1 MTLRQILFAS
11 ALAAAGVVPAG
22 AAQAGFFESLFG
34 SPAEPSVASAP
45 APAEISVTPSRQ
57 RRYRSQ
63 ATVRRTAR
71 VRLGTRA
78 TQKMASIDPQQDQ
91 EWFLH
96 DPTLRPGDVVVLT
109 RGAFVFNGKSR
120 ALPYTT
126 SDFVP
131 LEKSTLI
138 SDASRRQINLIA
150 PRVDQ
155 YASTVPDTSGMIAA
169 LGK

>member
-1 MTLRQILFAS
+1 MTLRPILFAS

-22 AAQAGFFESLFG
+22 AANAGFFESLFG
-34 SPAEPSVASAP
+34 SPSEPSVAA

-78 TQKMASIDPQQDQ
+78 TQKMASIDPKQDQ

-96 DPTLRPGDVVVLT
+96 DSSLRPGDVVVLE
-109 RGAFVFNGKSR
+109 RGTFVFSGRSKS
-120 ALPYTT
+120 LPHTM
-126 SDFVP
+126 SDFAS
-131 LEKSTLI
+131 LEQSTLI
-138 SDASRRQINLIA
+138 SDASRRQIRMIS
-150 PRVDQ
+150 PREAE
-155 YASTVPDTSGMIAA
+155 YASTTPDTSGMVAA
-169 LGK
+169 LEK